1 MKNNKYMLNT
11 LLAAV
16 VFLAAVVMMTL
27 RTIQPAVILP
37 KLGIPNLVLV
47 SLVAL
52 LADHYLAP
60 KASRCYICIPI
71 LAAVTFGLL
80 PFAAGIIG
88 ATEILKVALVGAV
101 VFTVTTF
108 LFTSMAD
115 RLSSGPKAHA
125 AAFMSAFGL
134 YLAAQCFAGMIL

>member
-16 VFLAAVVMMTL
+16 LFLAATILFVL

-37 KLGIPNLVLV
+37 KVNIPNLVLV
-47 SLVAL
+47 SLVVL

-60 KASRCYICIPI
+60 MATRCYICISV

-88 ATEILKVALVGAV
+88 ASEIVKVAIVGAV

>member
-1 MKNNKYMLNT
+1 MNNNKYLLNT
-11 LLAAV
+11 LLAV
-16 VFLAAVVMMTL
+16 VVLLTAGTMIVL

-37 KLGIPNLVLV
+37 KVNIPNMVLL

-60 KASRCYICIPI
+60 KASRCYICIPV

-80 PFAAGIIG
+80 PFAAGIITAG
-88 ATEILKVALVGAV
+88 EIWKVALVGAV
-101 VFTVTTF
+101 VFTATTF

-125 AAFMSAFGL
+125 AAFLSAFGL

>member
-11 LLAAV
+11 LLAVV
-16 VFLAAVVMMTL
+16 VFLAAATMFL
-27 RTIQPAVILP
+27 LQTIQPAVILP
-37 KLGIPNLVLV
+37 KVNVPNMVLV
-47 SLVAL
+47 SLIAL

-60 KASRCYICIPI
+60 KASRCYICIPVF
-71 LAAVTFGLL
+71 AAVTFGLL
-80 PFAAGIIG
+80 PYAAVIIS
-88 ATEILKVALVGAV
+88 ASEIVKVAMVGAV

>member
-1 MKNNKYMLNT
+1 MKNNKFMLNT
-11 LLAAV
+11 LLAV
-16 VFLAAVVMMTL
+16 VVLLAAGTMMVL
-27 RTIQPAVILP
+27 RLIQPAVILP
-37 KLGIPNLVLV
+37 NVNIPNLVLI

-60 KASRCYICIPI
+60 KAGRCYICIPL

-88 ATEILKVALVGAV
+88 ASEILKVAIVGAV
-101 VFTVTTF
+101 VFTATTF

-125 AAFMSAFGL
+125 ALLSAFGL

>member
-11 LLAAV
+11 LLAV
-16 VFLAAVVMMTL
+16 VILLSTATMMVL

-37 KLGIPNLVLV
+37 QVNIPNLVLL

-60 KASRCYICIPI
+60 KASRCYICIPL

-88 ATEILKVALVGAV
+88 AAEIWKVALVGAV
-101 VFTVTTF
+101 VFTATTF

-115 RLSSGPKAHA
+115 RLASGPKAHA
-125 AAFMSAFGL
+125 AALMSAFGL

>member
-11 LLAAV
+11 LLAV
-16 VFLAAVVMMTL
+16 VVLLAAATMMVL
-27 RTIQPAVILP
+27 RLIQPAVILP
-37 KLGIPNLVLV
+37 KVNIPNLVLL

-60 KASRCYICIPI
+60 KAGRCYICISV

-88 ATEILKVALVGAV
+88 AGEILKVALVGAV
-101 VFTVTTF
+101 VFTATTF

-125 AAFMSAFGL
+125 AALLSAFGL

>member
-1 MKNNKYMLNT
+1 MKNNKYLLNT
-11 LLAAV
+11 LLAV
-16 VFLAAVVMMTL
+16 VVLLAAAVMMVL
-27 RTIQPAVILP
+27 KLIQPAVILP
-37 KLGIPNLVLV
+37 KITIPNMVLV
-47 SLVAL
+47 SLAAL

-60 KASRCYICIPI
+60 KATRCYICIPV
-71 LAAVTFGLL
+71 LAALAFGLL
-80 PFAAGIIG
+80 PFAAGIIISG
-88 ATEILKVALVGAV
+88 EVLKVALVGAV

-108 LFTSMAD
+108 LFTSMAE

>member
-1 MKNNKYMLNT
+1 MKNNKYLLNT

-16 VFLAAVVMMTL
+16 VFLAAAVML
-27 RTIQPAVILP
+27 VLKLIQPAVILP
-37 KLGIPNLVLV
+37 KVTIPNMVLV

-60 KASRCYICIPI
+60 KASRCYICIPV
-71 LAAVTFGLL
+71 LAAITFGLL
-80 PFAAGIIG
+80 PFAAGIITSG
-88 ATEILKVALVGAV
+88 EVLKVALVGAV

>member
-1 MKNNKYMLNT
+1 MKNNKYLLNT
-11 LLAAV
+11 LLAV
-16 VFLAAVVMMTL
+16 VVLLATGTMMVL
-27 RTIQPAVILP
+27 RLIQPAVILP
-37 KLGIPNLVLV
+37 KVSIPNLVLV

-60 KASRCYICIPI
+60 KATRCYICIPV

-88 ATEILKVALVGAV
+88 GSEILKVAIVGAV
-101 VFTVTTF
+101 VFTATTF

>member
-1 MKNNKYMLNT
+1 MKDNKYLLNT

-16 VFLAAVVMMTL
+16 VCAAAGTILVL

-37 KLGIPNLVLV
+37 KVNIPNLVLV

-60 KASRCYICIPI
+60 RAPRCYICIPV

-80 PFAAGIIG
+80 PFTAGIITAG
-88 ATEILKVALVGAV
+88 EVLKVALVGAV
-101 VFTVTTF
+101 VFTTVTF

-125 AAFMSAFGL
+125 AAFLSAFGL

>member
-1 MKNNKYMLNT
+1 MKNNKYLLNT

-16 VFLAAVVMMTL
+16 VLLAAGTMMVL
-27 RTIQPAVILP
+27 RLIQPAVILP
-37 KLGIPNLVLV
+37 KVNIPNLVLL
-47 SLVAL
+47 SLLAL
-52 LADHYLAP
+52 LGDHYLAP
-60 KASRCYICIPI
+60 KADRCYICIPV

-88 ATEILKVALVGAV
+88 AGEILKVALVGAV
-101 VFTVTTF
+101 VFTATTF

-125 AAFMSAFGL
+125 AAFLSAFGL

>member
-1 MKNNKYMLNT
+1 MKNNKYLLNT
-11 LLAAV
+11 LLAV
-16 VFLAAVVMMTL
+16 VVLLATGTMMVL
-27 RTIQPAVILP
+27 RLIQPAVILP
-37 KLGIPNLVLV
+37 KVNVPNLVLL

-60 KASRCYICIPI
+60 KAGRCYICIPV
-71 LAAVTFGLL
+71 LAAVAFGLL

-88 ATEILKVALVGAV
+88 AGEILKVALVGAV
-101 VFTVTTF
+101 VFTATTF

-125 AAFMSAFGL
+125 AALLSAFGL

>member
-1 MKNNKYMLNT
+1 MKNNKYLLNT
-11 LLAAV
+11 LLAV
-16 VFLAAVVMMTL
+16 VLLLAAGTMMVL

-37 KLGIPNLVLV
+37 KVNIPNLVLI

-60 KASRCYICIPI
+60 KASRCYICIPV
-71 LAAVTFGLL
+71 LAAVTFGVL
-80 PFAAGIIG
+80 PFAAGIITAG
-88 ATEILKVALVGAV
+88 EIWKVALVGAV
-101 VFTVTTF
+101 VFTATTF

-125 AAFMSAFGL
+125 AAFLSAFGL

>member
-1 MKNNKYMLNT
+1 MKNNKYLLNT
-11 LLAAV
+11 LLAV
-16 VFLAAVVMMTL
+16 VVLRATGTMMVL
-27 RTIQPAVILP
+27 RLIQPAVILP
-37 KLGIPNLVLV
+37 KVNVPNLVLL

-60 KASRCYICIPI
+60 KAGRCYICIPV

-88 ATEILKVALVGAV
+88 AGEILKVALVGAV
-101 VFTVTTF
+101 VFTATTF

-115 RLSSGPKAHA
+115 RLTSGPKVHA
-125 AAFMSAFGL
+125 AAFLSAFGL

>member
-1 MKNNKYMLNT
+1 MKNNKYLLNT
-11 LLAAV
+11 LLAV
-16 VFLAAVVMMTL
+16 VVLLTAGTMMVL

-37 KLGIPNLVLV
+37 KVNIPNMVLL

-60 KASRCYICIPI
+60 KASRCYICIPV

-80 PFAAGIIG
+80 PFVAGIITAG
-88 ATEILKVALVGAV
+88 EIWKVALVGAV
-101 VFTVTTF
+101 VFTATTF

-125 AAFMSAFGL
+125 AAFLSAFGL

>member
-1 MKNNKYMLNT
+1 MKNNKFMLNT
-11 LLAAV
+11 LLAV
-16 VFLAAVVMMTL
+16 VVLLAAGTMMVL
-27 RTIQPAVILP
+27 RLIQPAVILP
-37 KLGIPNLVLV
+37 NVNIPNLVLI

-60 KASRCYICIPI
+60 KAGRCYICIPL

-88 ATEILKVALVGAV
+88 ASEILKAAIVGAV
-101 VFTVTTF
+101 VFTATTF

-125 AAFMSAFGL
+125 AALLSAFGL

>member
-1 MKNNKYMLNT
+1 MKNNKYLLNT

-16 VFLAAVVMMTL
+16 IFLAAAVML
-27 RTIQPAVILP
+27 VLKLIQPAVILP
-37 KLGIPNLVLV
+37 KVTIPNMVLV

-60 KASRCYICIPI
+60 KAPRCYICIPV

-80 PFAAGIIG
+80 PFAAGIIISG
-88 ATEILKVALVGAV
+88 EVLKVALVGTV

-125 AAFMSAFGL
+125 AAIMSAFGL

>member
-11 LLAAV
+11 LLAATL
-16 VFLAAVVMMTL
+16 FLAAAVMFVL

-37 KLGIPNLVLV
+37 KVNIPNLVLV

-60 KASRCYICIPI
+60 KAPRCYICIPL

-88 ATEILKVALVGAV
+88 AGQILKVAIVGAV
-101 VFTVTTF
+101 VFTAVTF

-125 AAFMSAFGL
+125 AAFLSAFGL

>member
-1 MKNNKYMLNT
+1 MKNNKFMLNT
-11 LLAAV
+11 LLAV
-16 VFLAAVVMMTL
+16 VVLLAAGTMMVL
-27 RTIQPAVILP
+27 RLIQPAVILP
-37 KLGIPNLVLV
+37 NVNIPNLVLI

-52 LADHYLAP
+52 LGDHYLAP
-60 KASRCYICIPI
+60 KAGRCYICIPL

-88 ATEILKVALVGAV
+88 ASEILKAAIVGAV
-101 VFTVTTF
+101 VFTATTF

-125 AAFMSAFGL
+125 AALLSAFGL

>member
-11 LLAAV
+11 LLAV
-16 VFLAAVVMMTL
+16 VVLLAAATIMVL
-27 RTIQPAVILP
+27 RLIQPAVILP
-37 KLGIPNLVLV
+37 KVNIPNLVLL

-60 KASRCYICIPI
+60 KASRCYICIPL

-80 PFAAGIIG
+80 PFAAGIIVT
-88 ATEILKVALVGAV
+88 AEIWKVALVGAV
-101 VFTVTTF
+101 VFTATTW
-108 LFTSMAD
+108 LFTSMAE
-115 RLSSGPKAHA
+115 RLASGPKAHA
-125 AAFMSAFGL
+125 AALMSAFGL

>member
-1 MKNNKYMLNT
+1 MLNT
-11 LLAAV
+11 LLAASL
-16 VFLAAVVMMTL
+16 FLAAAVMMVL
-27 RTIQPAVILP
+27 RLIQPAVILP
-37 KLGIPNLVLV
+37 KVTIPNMVLV

-60 KASRCYICIPI
+60 KASRCYICIPV

-80 PFAAGIIG
+80 PFVAGIIG
-88 ATEILKVALVGAV
+88 TSEILKVAVVGAV
-101 VFTVTTF
+101 VFTATTF